1 MIILIIVG
9 VVLILLGFYALEI
22 VGGEVG
28 GTTFACI
35 CLASGIIILILTA
48 LSYIMKGG
56 IL

>member
-22 VGGEVG
+22 VDGEVEG
-28 GTTFACI
+28 ITFACI
-35 CLASGIIILILTA
+35 CLGSGIITLILTA